1 MKQYETMKLVIIFYL
16 DRDII
21 TTSGD
26 NEKMTDVSDFFQ
38 GFVG

>member
-1 MKQYETMKLVIIFYL
+1 MKQYVTMKLVIVFNE

-26 NEKMTDVSDFFQ
+26 NEKITDVSGFF
-38 GFVG
+38 GVDD